1 MEADTK
7 SQDLFT
13 HNSRVEGEGH
23 EKRKSA
29 KYNKSH
35 CFYAYL
41 LRTDGAWFDNALS
54 KNQRTGRRIVKS
66 KCQRFLWRTE
76 KFD

>member
-23 EKRKSA
+23 EKRKNS

-41 LRTDGAWFDNALS
+41 LRTDGAWLDNALS
-54 KNQRTGRRIVKS
+54 KNQ
-66 KCQRFLWRTE
+66 
-76 KFD
+76 